1 MIRRNQYA
9 ILAVALSTL
18 GILIATLHS
27 EGTVLPAGWSF
38 TLTSGDAAL
47 AELIANLLLFIPL
60 GASLVLAGVRPWRAI
75 AIGAALSFSVE
86 FLQQWIPGR
95 DPSTGDITTNT
106 ISTAIGVALVV
117 FAPRW
122 LLVPPRRAAW
132 QALGNATLAIL
143 VWLGTGSVLR
153 PIVPDPPYHD
163 VLTPEWNQWGPYRG
177 RVLSSNGG
185 ISDRNLT
192 FAIRATVLA
201 ADRPPRR
208 VAPLI
213 AILDRSD
220 TKVLIFGVDRRD
232 LTLRYNM
239 RALPLTLDQPD
250 LRWRG
255 ALAAIAPHDTFTAQT
270 WRGDRGGG
278 LCFRVNAAQRCGYGY
293 TIGDGWKLI
302 YYPEHFP
309 DWLLGTIN
317 MLWITGWTIGI
328 GYWAGRAGN
337 APVRVAAVALIVGGL
352 LLVPVLTQ
360 LKVTPVHEWLGAVLG
375 LGIGYLVGVRVSAQS
390 DIRPHSA

>member
-1 MIRRNQYA
+1 MIRRSQYA

-27 EGTVLPAGWSF
+27 AGTVLPPGWSF

-47 AELIANLLLFIPL
+47 AELIENLLLFIPL
-60 GASLVLAGVRPWRAI
+60 GASLVLAGVRLSRAI

-95 DPSTGDITTNT
+95 DPSTGDIITNT
-106 ISTAIGVALVV
+106 TSTAIGAALVV
-117 FAPRW
+117 FAPHW
-122 LLVPPRRAAW
+122 LMVPPRRAAW
-132 QALGNATLAIL
+132 HALANAALAVL
-143 VWLGTGSVLR
+143 VWLGTGAVLR

-163 VLTPEWNQWGPYRG
+163 VLTPEWDQWAPYRG
-177 RVLSSNGG
+177 RVLASNGG

-213 AILDRSD
+213 AILDSSD
-220 TKVLIFGVDRRD
+220 TKVLIFGLDRRD

-255 ALAAIAPHDTFTAQT
+255 ALAAIAPQDTFTAQA
-270 WRGDRGGG
+270 WRGARGV
-278 LCFRVNAAQRCGYGY
+278 CFSMNSAQRCGYGY
-293 TIGDGWKLI
+293 TVGDGWKLI

-317 MLWITGWTIGI
+317 LLWMTGWTIAI
-328 GYWAGRAGN
+328 GYWSARAGKN
-337 APVRVAAVALIVGGL
+337 PIAYAAVGFVLLGIINVPLITGL
-352 LLVPVLTQ
+352 KMAPLT
-360 LKVTPVHEWLGAVLG
+360 EWLGAA
-375 LGIGYLVGVRVSAQS
+375 LGIGVGWVVGSPGR
-390 DIRPHSA
+390 RPGV